1 MRSPHHLLVCLLAA
15 SGLGGCS
22 IIKGVAIN
30 AVADALS
37 GNGDTFASDEDP
49 ELVRDAIPFGL
60 KTYESVLQ
68 SVPEHRGLLLAAASG
83 FTQYGYA
90 FVALE
95 ADRVEEDDLKRAR
108 ELRLRARKLFLRGRD
123 YALRGLDA
131 AHPGFSKTVLEDPAR
146 ALAGT
151 TVEDAGLLYWCGV
164 SWGAALMVGKDDL
177 NLVAD
182 LPLSGALVGRVLE
195 LQEGFGAGAAH
206 EFLITF
212 DGSRPEAMGGS
223 ASRAREHYRKALEFS
238 GGKRASVHLALAESV
253 CIREQNPAEFRSLL
267 KAARAVDPDA
277 VPSQRLVNVLARRRA
292 DFLESRIPDLFVEPE
307 GEEKKQ

>member
-1 MRSPHHLLVCLLAA
+1 MRSPLHLLVCLLAA

-131 AHPGFSKTVLEDPAR
+131 AHPGFSKIVLEDPAR

-212 DGSRPEAMGGS
+212 DGSRPDAMGGS
-223 ASRAREHYRKALEFS
+223 
-238 GGKRASVHLALAESV
+238 ASVHLALAESV

-292 DFLESRIPDLFVEPE
+292 DFLESRIPDLFVDPE